1 MEGDKYVL
9 RLENASCWHPYEKTG
24 MEKVNLRLE
33 QKAFVCIYGTIGSG
47 IADLYDILAG
57 KRKVQ
62 DGSFSFFGTVHVI
75 PEHFPY
81 FPYMTV
87 RDYLLMPDIFTG
99 KSKDK
104 AWKRRKD
111 SLKKHWLWRKRTMG
125 VQFLSG
131 FERGVLMAWNAFYGD
146 PDVVVIGNC
155 MQYMDAREKKMF
167 WEEIAEFRRKGKA
180 ACVCIS
186 DEICLPVEAG
196 LVYRMTDGKLI
207 REEEF

>member
-131 FERGVLMAWNAFYGD
+131 FERGSFNGLECFLRGSRCGGDWELYAIYGCQGEKNVLGRN
-146 PDVVVIGNC
+146 
-155 MQYMDAREKKMF
+155 
-167 WEEIAEFRRKGKA
+167 RRISPEGKSGL
-180 ACVCIS
+180 CV
-186 DEICLPVEAG
+186 
-196 LVYRMTDGKLI
+196 YQR
-207 REEEF
+207 